1 MIRAGANG
9 SAEPTAMRCLLV
21 LCAVILTIACGPRLD
36 AHELDA
42 VEGEISARIG
52 SASVALDRL
61 DGDAL
66 RAEREG
72 LVRLRLRA
80 ERIRLPAAAWAVRV
94 GLLAALDAT
103 ADGLGAAATAVD
115 LQREAQAPRFDPV
128 RGKEI
133 VDRSTHAM
141 ELCRRRLEDALAAL
155 GRVHEERARLE
166 AR

>member
-1 MIRAGANG
+1 MIRAGARG
-9 SAEPTAMRCLLV
+9 AAERTVVHCLLV
-21 LCAVILTIACGPRLD
+21 LLAVTLPLACGPRLD
-36 AHELDA
+36 ARELDA

-52 SASVALDRL
+52 SAAVALDRL

-80 ERIRLPAAAWAVRV
+80 EKVPLPAAAWAVRV

-103 ADGLGAAATAVD
+103 ADGLGAAAAAVD
-115 LQREAQAPRFDPV
+115 LQRQAQAPRFDPV
-128 RGKEI
+128 RGKEM
-133 VDRSTHAM
+133 VDRSTHSM

>member
-1 MIRAGANG
+1 MIRAGAEG
-9 SAEPTAMRCLLV
+9 SVKPAARRCLLV
-21 LCAVILTIACGPRLD
+21 LFAVLVPLACGPRLD
-36 AHELDA
+36 ARELDA
-42 VEGEISARIG
+42 VESEISARIG
-52 SASVALDRL
+52 SASGALDRL

-80 ERIRLPAAAWAVRV
+80 EKIHLPTEAWAVRV

-103 ADGLGAAATAVD
+103 ADGLGAAAAAVD
-115 LQREAQAPRFDPV
+115 LQREAQVPRFDPV

-133 VDRSTHAM
+133 LDRSALSM
-141 ELCRRRLEDALAAL
+141 ELCRQRLEDALAAL

-166 AR
+166 AH

>member
-1 MIRAGANG
+1 MIRAGAER
-9 SAEPTAMRCLLV
+9 SSETTAMRSLLALFAV
-21 LCAVILTIACGPRLD
+21 LVPLACGPRLD
-36 AHELDA
+36 ARELDA
-42 VEGEISARIG
+42 VESEISARIG
-52 SASVALDRL
+52 SASGALDRL

-80 ERIRLPAAAWAVRV
+80 EKIHLPTEAWAVRV

-103 ADGLGAAATAVD
+103 ADGLGAAAAAVD
-115 LQREAQAPRFDPV
+115 LQREAQAPRFDLV

-133 VDRSTHAM
+133 LDRSALSM

-166 AR
+166 AH

>member
-1 MIRAGANG
+1 MNRAGASG
-9 SAEPTAMRCLLV
+9 SVARSAMGCLLF
-21 LCAVILTIACGPRLD
+21 LFAAMLSLACGPRLD
-36 AHELDA
+36 VRELDA

-52 SASVALDRL
+52 AASEALGRL

-66 RAEREG
+66 RTEREG

-80 ERIRLPAAAWAVRV
+80 EKIHLPSTGWAVRA

-103 ADGLGAAATAVD
+103 ADGLGAAASAVD
-115 LQREAQAPRFDPV
+115 LQREAQAPQFDPV

-133 VDRSTHAM
+133 VDRSAQSM

-155 GRVHEERARLE
+155 GRVHEERAKLE
-166 AR
+166 AH

>member
-1 MIRAGANG
+1 MIRAGVHG
-9 SAEPTAMRCLLV
+9 SAAPAATRCLLV
-21 LCAVILTIACGPRLD
+21 LLAVIVSLACAPGLD
-36 AHELDA
+36 VRELDA

-52 SASVALDRL
+52 SASVALERL

-66 RAEREG
+66 RSEREG

-80 ERIRLPAAAWAVRV
+80 EKIRLPAAGWAVRA

-103 ADGLGAAATAVD
+103 ADGLGAAAAAVD
-115 LQREAQAPRFDPV
+115 LQREAQAPGFDPV
-128 RGKEI
+128 RGKET
-133 VDRSTHAM
+133 VDRSVQSM

-155 GRVHEERARLE
+155 GRVHEERAKLE